1 MEWVEFLLLGA
12 TPCEVKMEFPGAL
25 ASEVRLAVATHP
37 SYFTSISPGLF
48 QTQPWLFWLCS
59 LALSFSAT
67 ATPPCSS
74 HLSTLSHEPFLLP
87 LSKAFTCVSWVA
99 VTVTSG
105 TLMPSY
111 RLFIILWSR
120 QRFRA
125 VVCVLRAFPGGSD
138 GKEPAFSTGD
148 PGSIPELRSSL
159 EKGRLP
165 TPVFLPG

>member
-105 TLMPSY
+105 TLMDRWVSSWSLIAEQFDVS
-111 RLFIILWSR
+111 RLKT
-120 QRFRA
+120 QRF
-125 VVCVLRAFPGGSD
+125 
-138 GKEPAFSTGD
+138 FSLHLLF
-148 PGSIPELRSSL
+148 ELIRGL
-159 EKGRLP
+159 ITLGQKNKH
-165 TPVFLPG
+165 